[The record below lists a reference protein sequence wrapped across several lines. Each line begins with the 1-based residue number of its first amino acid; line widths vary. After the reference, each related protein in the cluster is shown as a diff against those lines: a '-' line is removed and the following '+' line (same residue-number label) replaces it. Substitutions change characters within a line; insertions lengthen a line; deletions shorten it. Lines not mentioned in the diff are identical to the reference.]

1 MGLNVLKTAFT
12 AIVGTLCATLLL
24 LTVMVIFKNFPLET
38 YKGILEVLGIPTLF
52 GMIVQS
58 FIHQKP
64 EDIPN
69 ASQISVVKSSTVTTS
84 DAVVDVPSKSGQPAG
99 DTDGQPIGG
108 DATK

>member
-1 MGLNVLKTAFT
+1 MGSNVLKTAFT
-12 AIVGTLCATLLL
+12 LIVGTLCTVLLI
-24 LTVMVIFKNFPLET
+24 LTAMVILHKEPLED

-69 ASQISVVKSSTVTTS
+69 EKANVTSTTVTS
-84 DAVVDVPSKSGQPAG
+84 VAAPLPIAS
-99 DTDGQPIGG
+99 TDS
-108 DATK
+108 TK